1 VAVTE
6 SVDGAA
12 EPSIGDL
19 VKEASAQFSTVV
31 HGEIELAKIELKSS
45 FKFAGIGIAMFVAAA
60 VFAVFSLTFGF
71 IALAEGLVAAHIWRW
86 AAYLIVFGFIF
97 LLAIISALIGWRRVK
112 KVRPPRR
119 TIETTKSTVA
129 TLRHPSKP

>member
-6 SVDGAA
+6 PVDGVA
-12 EPSIGDL
+12 EPSLGDL
-19 VKEASAQFSTVV
+19 VKEASTQFSTVL
-31 HGEIELAKIELKSS
+31 HGEIELAKIELKTS
-45 FKFAGIGIAMFVAAA
+45 FKFAGIGIALFAAAA

-129 TLRHPSKP
+129 TLRHPNKP